1 VSEYKSEDVRFE
13 GEEAGAG
20 YASPT
25 LDLIAAAFLVAL
37 AVAVMIGSARLAM
50 PGDILTA
57 PGLLPF
63 VVAAALLVMALGLG
77 ATALARR
84 RAGIRIPVLEGRDI
98 ATDLKS
104 IGLALTVAAYIAA
117 LQFLAFRHDIVVGGV
132 RHTLTAFEPVTIIAL
147 TVIIKASWRGPLWIA
162 LVIAVG
168 WTLTLALVF
177 AHVFNIPLPGS
188 F

>member
-1 VSEYKSEDVRFE
+1 MNQYKSEDVRFE

-25 LDLIAAAFLVAL
+25 LDLIAAGFLIAL
-37 AVAVMIGSARLAM
+37 ATLVMIGSVRLKM
-50 PGDILTA
+50 PGDLLTA

-63 VVAAALLVMALGLG
+63 VVAASLLVMALGLG
-77 ATALARR
+77 AAALARR
-84 RAGIRIPVLEGRDI
+84 RAGIRTPAFEGRDR

-104 IGLALTVAAYIAA
+104 VGLAVTVGVYIAA
-117 LQFLAFRHDIVVGGV
+117 LQLLAFRSDVVVLGL

-162 LVIAVG
+162 AVISVF
-168 WTLTLALVF
+168 WTLALALVF